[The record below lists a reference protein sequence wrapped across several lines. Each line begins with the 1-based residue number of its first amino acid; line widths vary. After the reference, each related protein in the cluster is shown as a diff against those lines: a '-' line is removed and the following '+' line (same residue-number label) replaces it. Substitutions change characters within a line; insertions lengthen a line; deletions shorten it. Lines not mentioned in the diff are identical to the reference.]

1 MSHPYVIL
9 GGAFGVM
16 QADADDCGDTAGWV
30 GDERL
35 VIVEYE
41 VGEYA
46 DLGEADPYVVHVET
60 VEVMR

>member
-1 MSHPYVIL
+1 MSHPIVIM

-16 QADADDCGDTAGWV
+16 QADEAGDTAGWV

-46 DLGEADPYVVHVET
+46 DLGEADPFVVHVET